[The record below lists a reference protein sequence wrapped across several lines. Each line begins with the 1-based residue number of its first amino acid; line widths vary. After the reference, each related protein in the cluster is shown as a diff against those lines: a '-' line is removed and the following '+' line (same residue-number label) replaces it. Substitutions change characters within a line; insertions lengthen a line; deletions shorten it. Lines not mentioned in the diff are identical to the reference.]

1 MILSASWLVTI
12 AHQRLATMFNGWGL
26 AMEAVDEIWAGD
38 LFNRQEEAVDL
49 IGYLESVSTRPAVRD
64 EGHAHVLA
72 VDTSYGQGK
81 SYFLRRLARH
91 MAHEHA
97 VAFVDAWVDDL
108 EDQPM
113 VALVAT
119 LDQALQ
125 PWVVQHPE
133 LADRMIEFRSRAGRV
148 AKIVGVGL
156 AKRAAS
162 FVIMGSGAEALG
174 DEITKSGDVVK
185 DLAKDSLK
193 DAASDLVDDV
203 TAGFGARMASS
214 MEARI
219 SRFREG
225 QAAIVDMKAGLSQIV
240 DTLVNAGMKLPI
252 TIVIDELD
260 RCRPTYAIKVLEELK
275 HLFDVPGVAFVLGMH
290 GQQLAHSVTAAYG
303 TGFDSQAYLRRFF
316 SRRYVLRDV
325 PLTPLVEKL
334 CADLAIPIDRLR
346 APPIAPNSNTQHP
359 VAEHAPKLI
368 AEYIKAYGLAP
379 RDAFTILEML
389 QTAMALTG
397 SGPILLPLLMPMI
410 IAHVQ
415 DRTIEALKPT
425 AAPGWV
431 YVTYDHSTMNVVT
444 NETTMS
450 AMFTQMHAASM
461 MSSSQLR
468 HMVNSGSVSP
478 ASGLVAEVRLNGQ
491 GTSTPHDPARYGDV
505 LRKVAR
511 FVSA

>member
-1 MILSASWLVTI
+1 MAI
-12 AHQRLATMFNGWGL
+12 ARLRLATMFNGRGL
-26 AMEAVDEIWAGD
+26 AMETVDEIWAGD
-38 LFNRQEEAVDL
+38 LFKRREEAEDL
-49 IGYLESVSTRPAVRD
+49 IGYLQSVSTRPAVRD

-119 LDQALQ
+119 LDKALQ
-125 PWVVQHPE
+125 PWVEQYPE
-133 LADRMIEFRSRAGRV
+133 LADRLIEFRSRAGRV

-162 FVIMGSGAEALG
+162 FVIMASGAEALG
-174 DEITKSGDVVK
+174 NEITKSGDVVK
-185 DLAKDSLK
+185 DLTKDSLK
-193 DAASDLVDDV
+193 DAANDAVDDV
-203 TAGFGARMASS
+203 TTGFGARMASS

-240 DTLVNAGMKLPI
+240 DTLVKAGMKLPI

-303 TGFDSQAYLRRFF
+303 TGFDSQSYLRRFF
-316 SRRYVLRDV
+316 SRRYVLREV
-325 PLTPLVEKL
+325 ALTPLVEKL
-334 CADLAIPIDRLR
+334 CAELAIPIDRL
-346 APPIAPNSNTQHP
+346 Q
-359 VAEHAPKLI
+359 
-368 AEYIKAYGLAP
+368 AP
-379 RDAFTILEML
+379 R
-389 QTAMALTG
+389 
-397 SGPILLPLLMPMI
+397 S
-410 IAHVQ
+410 
-415 DRTIEALKPT
+415 
-425 AAPGWV
+425 
-431 YVTYDHSTMNVVT
+431 
-444 NETTMS
+444 
-450 AMFTQMHAASM
+450 HAVATRGRRLWS
-461 MSSSQLR
+461 LF
-468 HMVNSGSVSP
+468 P
-478 ASGLVAEVRLNGQ
+478 A
-491 GTSTPHDPARYGDV
+491 
-505 LRKVAR
+505 
-511 FVSA
+511 

>member
-1 MILSASWLVTI
+1 MIALPC
-12 AHQRLATMFNGWGL
+12 LATMFNGRGL
-26 AMEAVDEIWAGD
+26 TMETVDQIWAGD
-38 LFNRQEEAVDL
+38 LFNRREEAEDL
-49 IGYLESVSTRPAVRD
+49 IGYLQSVSTRPAVRD

-119 LDQALQ
+119 LDKALQ
-125 PWVVQHPE
+125 PWVVKHPE

-174 DEITKSGDVVK
+174 DEFSNDLMK
-185 DLAKDSLK
+185 DLAKDGLK
-193 DAASDLVDDV
+193 DAANDVVDDI

-225 QAAIVDMKAGLSQIV
+225 QDAIADMKVGLSQIV
-240 DTLVNAGMKLPI
+240 ETLLEAGMKLPI

-325 PLTPLVEKL
+325 ALTPLVAKL
-334 CADLAIPIDRLR
+334 CSDLTIPLDRLQ
-346 APPIAPNSNTQHP
+346 APSVSRDGDTRQASVEPAQ
-359 VAEHAPKLI
+359 KLI
-368 AEYIKAYGLAP
+368 AEYIKAYGLAA
-379 RDAFTILEML
+379 RDAFTVLEML

-415 DRTIEALKPT
+415 DRAFEKMVPT
-425 AAPGWV
+425 VPTDWV
-431 YVTYDHSTMNVVT
+431 YVTYDHSSANTVT
-444 NETTMS
+444 HQTNM
-450 AMFTQMHAASM
+450 AKMFAEMYTASKL
-461 MSSSQLR
+461 SSRQLMD
-468 HMVNSGSVSP
+468 MVNKGSASP
-478 ASGLVAEVRLNGQ
+478 STGLVADVRFSGQ
-491 GTSTPHDPARYGDV
+491 TGMAHDPSQYEAV
-505 LRKVAR
+505 LRKVSR

>member
-1 MILSASWLVTI
+1 
-12 AHQRLATMFNGWGL
+12 
-26 AMEAVDEIWAGD
+26 METVDEIWAGD
-38 LFNRQEEAVDL
+38 LFNRREEAEDL
-49 IGYLESVSTRPAVRD
+49 IGYLQSVSTRPAVRD

-119 LDQALQ
+119 LDKALQ
-125 PWVVQHPE
+125 PWVVKHPE
-133 LADRMIEFRSRAGRV
+133 LADRMIEFRSKAGRV

-174 DEITKSGDVVK
+174 DEFSNDLVK
-185 DLAKDSLK
+185 DLAKDGLK
-193 DAASDLVDDV
+193 DAANDVVDDI

-225 QAAIVDMKAGLSQIV
+225 QDAIADMKVGLSQIV
-240 DTLVNAGMKLPI
+240 ETLLEAGMKLPI

-303 TGFDSQAYLRRFF
+303 AGFDSQAYLRRFF
-316 SRRYVLRDV
+316 SRRYVLREV
-325 PLTPLVEKL
+325 ALTPLVEKL
-334 CADLAIPIDRLR
+334 CVDLAIPIDRLE
-346 APPIAPNSNTQHP
+346 APPIAWNGNTQHSA
-359 VAEHAPKLI
+359 AEYPPKLI
-368 AEYIKAYGLAP
+368 SEYISAYGLAA

-397 SGPILLPLLMPMI
+397 EGAILIPLMMPLI

-415 DRTIEALKPT
+415 DRTPEFISSV
-425 AAPGWV
+425 PGVSWN
-431 YVTYDHSTMNVVT
+431 YVMYDHSGANSVLHEITP
-444 NETTMS
+444 S
-450 AMFTQMHAASM
+450 DMFAQTYAASKM
-461 MSSSQLR
+461 GLRQLREMVNNGSASLPTSMVASQRLSSQG
-468 HMVNSGSVSP
+468 VIAV
-478 ASGLVAEVRLNGQ
+478 
-491 GTSTPHDPARYGDV
+491 HDPSRYGAV
-505 LRKVAR
+505 LQKVAR

>member
-1 MILSASWLVTI
+1 
-12 AHQRLATMFNGWGL
+12 MFNGRGL
-26 AMEAVDEIWAGD
+26 TMETVDEIWAGD
-38 LFNRQEEAVDL
+38 LFNRREEAEDL
-49 IGYLESVSTRPAVRD
+49 IGYLQSVSTRPAVRD

-119 LDQALQ
+119 LDKALQ
-125 PWVVQHPE
+125 PWVVKHPE

-174 DEITKSGDVVK
+174 DEFSNDLVK
-185 DLAKDSLK
+185 DLAKDGIK
-193 DAASDLVDDV
+193 DAANDVVDDI

-219 SRFREG
+219 SRFRQG
-225 QAAIVDMKAGLSQIV
+225 QDAIADMKVGLSQIV
-240 DTLVNAGMKLPI
+240 ETLLEAGMKLPI

-303 TGFDSQAYLRRFF
+303 TGFDSQSYLRRFF

-325 PLTPLVEKL
+325 ALTPLVEKL
-334 CADLAIPIDRLR
+334 CADLAIPIDRLQ
-346 APPIAPNSNTQHP
+346 APPIAPNGNARQP
-359 VAEHAPKLI
+359 VAEPAPKLI
-368 AEYIKAYGLAP
+368 AEYIKAYGLAA

-415 DRTIEALKPT
+415 DRTIATVEPI
-425 AAPGWV
+425 AAPSWV
-431 YVTYDHSTMNVVT
+431 YVTYDHSTMEVVT
-444 NETTMS
+444 HETTMS
-450 AMFTQMHAASM
+450 NMFAQMHTASL
-461 MSSSQLR
+461 MSGRQLMD
-468 HMVNSGSVSP
+468 MVNRGSASP
-478 ASGLVAEVRLNGQ
+478 ASGLVAEVRFNGQ
-491 GTSTPHDPARYGDV
+491 SNSMPHDPARYGDV